1 MRSVLPVIAIIAVI
15 ILAMT
20 MVFPEQLR
28 GASTNGTL
36 AALIQTT
43 MVAILVGAGLF
54 GDRREKQLG
63 LRQGVMYSAIWIGIG
78 LFLIAAYSQRDGFA
92 RLWAGLTG
100 EINPSR
106 AQSLGKSVTLQ
117 KSDDGHFWAQVRLNG
132 QDIRMMVDTG
142 ASEIALNQADARR
155 IGIEPEALNFNISVS
170 TAAGPSRAASIKL
183 ESVRIGSIV
192 IDNVPAT
199 VMITGGG
206 VSLLGMG
213 FLSRLSYVQAE
224 GDTLTLRE

>member
-63 LRQGVMYSAIWIGIG
+63 LRQGVMYSAIWIG
-78 LFLIAAYSQRDGFA
+78 SDVN
-92 RLWAGLTG
+92 G
-100 EINPSR
+100 E
-106 AQSLGKSVTLQ
+106 V
-117 KSDDGHFWAQVRLNG
+117 
-132 QDIRMMVDTG
+132 
-142 ASEIALNQADARR
+142 
-155 IGIEPEALNFNISVS
+155 
-170 TAAGPSRAASIKL
+170 
-183 ESVRIGSIV
+183 
-192 IDNVPAT
+192 
-199 VMITGGG
+199 
-206 VSLLGMG
+206 
-213 FLSRLSYVQAE
+213 
-224 GDTLTLRE
+224 